1 MKQSTASTLAEF
13 NDRFQRII
21 DSNDSDRQKDLDLAR
36 LMSDMEVV
44 FQIPAL
50 ANEEYKKK
58 NPEVMALYQ
67 RISRSR
73 TTI

>member
-1 MKQSTASTLAEF
+1 M
-13 NDRFQRII
+13 

-44 FQIPAL
+44 FRIPML

-58 NPEVMALYQ
+58 NPEVIALYN
-67 RISRSR
+67 RISQSR